1 MIIIFILYNDI
12 YYLYILYEGDGKCGI
27 TATDVHS
34 QLRKS
39 AGMVTRKV
47 TAAVTSR
54 VLALST
60 FLVNTLFTTRVIA
73 LFTHQVNALFTQRH
87 IAALTSRVT

>member
-47 TAAVTSR
+47 TTAVTSR

-60 FLVNTLFTTRVIA
+60 FRVNTLFTTRVI
-73 LFTHQVNALFTQRH
+73 ALFTQRH